1 MRTNIYQIATPFSTT
16 TRINTS
22 KRPNGRRG
30 IGRIN
35 CRWCHVFF
43 AKLADRG
50 SNKARH
56 RHCAE
61 RALRCKKPHTGLT
74 VAQRFVATFADGSS
88 LFVKAEMDD
97 FTEKC
102 LRVDHLIMST
112 IKEDFVP
119 AVVDWLEPPGQRPV
133 LLIDD
138 MSGAH
143 WSADCDPV
151 LWKLG
156 QFEIL
161 FETLKRVAAGDG
173 QPQLVGVGRN
183 RRRTRKISA
192 VGAVL

>member
-1 MRTNIYQIATPFSTT
+1 M
-16 TRINTS
+16 
-22 KRPNGRRG
+22 
-30 IGRIN
+30 
-35 CRWCHVFF
+35 V
-43 AKLADRG
+43 
-50 SNKARH
+50 
-56 RHCAE
+56 
-61 RALRCKKPHTGLT
+61 
-74 VAQRFVATFADGSS
+74 TFADGSS

-138 MSGAH
+138 MSGTH

-173 QPQLVGVGRN
+173 QPPLVGVGRN